1 WVPVFAQRGPDA
13 NTDVLER
20 DAVRLDIDPPGDVEV
35 AVGVPGD
42 VCDEVP
48 LVRHQRAG
56 IRQARAGEGSRLVD
70 AIDELG
76 VLPGVAG
83 GAGAAP
89 GARIA
94 AGRGPPRASARDARI
109 ALRDAEPRTANEARV
124 AGIVGGAGAALGAAV
139 TPGGPS
145 GRPARV

>member
-1 WVPVFAQRGPDA
+1 
-13 NTDVLER
+13 
-20 DAVRLDIDPPGDVEV
+20 
-35 AVGVPGD
+35 
-42 VCDEVP
+42 
-48 LVRHQRAG
+48 
-56 IRQARAGEGSRLVD
+56 
-70 AIDELG
+70 DELG

-124 AGIVGGAGAALGAAV
+124 ARIVGGAGAAVGAAV
-139 TPGGPS
+139 TPGVPS
-145 GRPARV
+145 GSPVRVTVAAACVTSVARRRDEQRDERSPKTATSTVPARLHGYVGSQGTKGIATLETPRTAKI